1 MKSGSGGAVSKMTRR
16 VYLDTGVLIT
26 AWRGLGSAGL
36 IALEMLDDPD
46 LVLVI
51 SDAVWLEIMPKPLHE
66 KRRDEAEFYQAV
78 FDRAERLP
86 WSLEVLRLAQ
96 DLARQHGIAA
106 MDAIHAGFA
115 ITHGVDDLVTTERPE
130 KPLFRIKQ
138 LQIRS
143 LRSWTR

>member
-1 MKSGSGGAVSKMTRR
+1 VSKMTRR

-26 AWRGLGSAGL
+26 AWRGRGSAGL
-36 IALEMLDDPD
+36 IALEVLDDPG
-46 LVLVI
+46 LVLVV

-86 WSLEVLRLAQ
+86 WSLDVLGRAH

-106 MDAIHAGFA
+106 MDAIHAAFA
-115 ITHGVDDLVTTERPE
+115 VAHRVDELITTERPE
-130 KPLFRIKQ
+130 RPLFRIEQ
-138 LQIRS
+138 LTISS
-143 LRSWTR
+143 LRSGAP